1 MNLEDMLVS
10 EGNQT
15 QKDTFNFRIFSNQI
29 SKFDSNQSQFSISYT
44 QGNVWFHLYEVPR
57 IVKFIETE
65 RRIEVV
71 RGWWREEWELVGFF
85 VFLRPL
91 PSHVEV
97 PGLGIQ
103 LELWLPAYT
112 TATATQ
118 DPSCICELHHSSQPC
133 EILNPLSKSSDWTRN
148 IIVPSQILRKFWRW
162 KVAMVLQQ
170 REFT

>member
-1 MNLEDMLVS
+1 MTRA
-10 EGNQT
+10 EG
-15 QKDTFNFRIFSNQI
+15 K
-29 SKFDSNQSQFSISYT
+29 
-44 QGNVWFHLYEVPR
+44 
-57 IVKFIETE
+57 E
-65 RRIEVV
+65 RGSWGGPGDPKKEGG

-133 EILNPLSKSSDWTRN
+133 EILNPLSKSSD
-148 IIVPSQILRKFWRW
+148 
-162 KVAMVLQQ
+162 
-170 REFT
+170 